1 MTRYF
6 IRKTIVTW
14 CLNLAII
21 CLGLFVLPEIA
32 SEFIP
37 AIEIPAVAIVFPT
50 TVLSS
55 DKIIR
60 DLIEPVESSLFATGH
75 VDHIETKVES
85 GRSLLYV
92 FYRWSLKPEECL
104 QLSRQVVGAI
114 QRPAGVLD
122 PIFVLHQPTLAPI
135 LRVVLHGE
143 PILALTELGQKAAS
157 LLERTDGVSQVKL
170 DGATPR
176 LTLITLDPLR
186 MAKNRILTTD
196 IISSAAELWAFRHL
210 LQAHK
215 DPEREKS
222 FLRSRLETDDDLR
235 LMPVVNNQKRVVPLR
250 WISDVRQT
258 TEDPTVYFGKGES
271 AVIFEVVKAPG
282 ADALS
287 IVDRAMAVLEGVKK
301 HNPRL
306 KTKVIYDEAEKIRQ
320 AQWGV
325 FSNFASGILFNSLIL
340 VFFLGSLS
348 GCVIA
353 SCIFPT
359 AFFGTLIVIRTL
371 GISFNIFSLNGFALA
386 AGMITDS
393 SIVILEA
400 IMRRIRNNEELE
412 SACWKGTKDVGMGVF
427 TGALASSAVML
438 PIISQSGIFTKLFS
452 DLAITIITMNFLCLI
467 AVFSLVPWMAS
478 KMLHRKKT
486 KSIAP
491 VALAFKLSTAFVS
504 KMGVISVTMFERSI
518 SDRKTRIVLPTS
530 VALLCVGSVFF
541 LPPSELLPQVRS
553 NIYAITTPIRRVL
566 LETQADALQ
575 HKMNETLGNSS
586 QIEWVI
592 TSRDP
597 DTLRAMLKLKQNA
610 PIGPALEELSTAL
623 HLPYKGILSFP
634 LGPTPPTEPMNY
646 DGYFYVDK
654 KLPDQVRRQLTTA
667 FCQSRGVIHCTDIDH
682 YERPE
687 MTLTTMPIQMSRS
700 GITPLDA
707 IMEGSLRLQRVDL
720 NHLAN
725 LPTSQPVILKLARES
740 TLYDEPFV
748 SGPQKDSIVR
758 FGSFFQSRLGASP
771 TTTFR
776 FDLNNYEPIYFRVGK
791 LTIGQAVSRM
801 EEITRDLKI
810 VPTRVITMGILQSMK
825 ETFEKMATALTIA
838 AILNFLI
845 LLNQFKSVVQT
856 LLIML
861 SIPLAVGGAIM
872 GLSLFGETLN
882 VGVVVGF
889 VLLVGI
895 VVNNGIMLME
905 AINQEREQGNSLD
918 DSIKHALL
926 ARVRPILMT
935 ACGTIFGMLPILLF
949 TSEGSELYRGMAVVN
964 IFGIAFAAFLTLI
977 VTPILTRTFLQPR
990 SHPKTCFVV
999 SPIKKPILRKE
1010 HQE

>member
-21 CLGLFVLPEIA
+21 CLGLFLLPEIA

-37 AIEIPAVAIVFPT
+37 AVEIPAVAIVFPT

-60 DLIEPVESSLFATGH
+60 DLIEPVESSLFATNR
-75 VDHIETKVES
+75 VEHIETKVES

-92 FYRWSLKPEECL
+92 FYQWSLKPEECL
-104 QLSRQVVGAI
+104 QLSRQVVGAM
-114 QRPAGVLD
+114 QRPYGVL
-122 PIFVLHQPTLAPI
+122 PPVFVLHQPTLAPI

-143 PILALTELGQKAAS
+143 PILTLTELGQKAAS
-157 LLERTDGVSQVKL
+157 LLERTDGVSKITL

-176 LTLITLDPLR
+176 LTLITLDPGR

-196 IISSAAELWAFRHL
+196 ILSSAAELWAFRHL
-210 LQAHK
+210 FRSPDK
-215 DPEREKS
+215 DPKHERF

-235 LMPVVNNQKRVVPLR
+235 LMPVVNSQKRVVPLR
-250 WISDVRQT
+250 WISDVSQT

-287 IVDRAMAVLEGVKK
+287 IVDSSLKVLDGIKK
-301 HNPRL
+301 HHPLL
-306 KTKVIYDEAEKIRQ
+306 KTTVIYDEAEKIRQ

-325 FSNFASGILFNSLIL
+325 LSNFAGGILFNSLIL
-340 VFFLGSLS
+340 IFFLGSVS

-393 SIVILEA
+393 STVILEA
-400 IMRRIRNNEELE
+400 IMRRFRNNEELE

-438 PIISQSGIFTKLFS
+438 PIIVQSGIFTKLFS

-478 KMLHRKKT
+478 KMLHRKTT

-491 VALAFKLSTAFVS
+491 VALAFKLSAAFVS
-504 KMGVISVTMFERSI
+504 KMSVLSVAMLERSI
-518 SDRKTRIVLPTS
+518 SDWKTRIVLPTS
-530 VALLCVGSVFF
+530 VALLCIGSVFF
-541 LPPSELLPQVRS
+541 LPPSELLPRVRS
-553 NIYAITTPIRRVL
+553 DIYAITIPIRRVL
-566 LETQADALQ
+566 VETQGDALQ
-575 HKMNETLGNSS
+575 LRMNEMLGNSS
-586 QIEWVI
+586 LIEWVI

-610 PIGPALEELSTAL
+610 PIRPALEELSTAL

-654 KLPDQVRRQLTTA
+654 KLPSQVRRQLTTK
-667 FCQSRGVIHCTDIDH
+667 FCQSKGVIHCTDIDH

-687 MTLTTMPIQMSRS
+687 LTLTTMPIQMSRS
-700 GITPLDA
+700 GVTPPGA

-720 NHLAN
+720 NRLAN
-725 LPTSQPVILKLARES
+725 LPASQPVMLKWPRHSL
-740 TLYDEPFV
+740 LLDDPFP
-748 SGPQKDSIVR
+748 SGSQKDSIVR
-758 FGSFFQSRLGASP
+758 FGSFFQTRSGGSP
-771 TTTFR
+771 TTILR
-776 FDLNNYEPIYFRVGK
+776 FDLNHYEPIYFRVGDI
-791 LTIGQAVSRM
+791 TIGQAVSRM
-801 EEITRDLKI
+801 EEITGEMNLD
-810 VPTRVITMGILQSMK
+810 PTRVPPMGVLESMK

-861 SIPLAVGGAIM
+861 SIPLAVGGATF
-872 GLSLFGETLN
+872 GLALFGETLN
-882 VGVVVGF
+882 AGVIVGF

-918 DSIKHALL
+918 DSIKHALR

-949 TSEGSELYRGMAVVN
+949 KSEGSELYRGMAVVN
-964 IFGIAFAAFLTLI
+964 IFGISFAAFLTLI
-977 VTPILTRTFLQPR
+977 VTPILTRNFLIPGA
-990 SHPKTCFVV
+990 
-999 SPIKKPILRKE
+999 LRKE
-1010 HQE
+1010 H